1 MAGTEGTMSLMMETM
16 GSRRRLVL
24 VVAASV
30 VTASEDLAGSAV
42 AASEVVAAASLVVA
56 ASAVV
61 TASEVALALLVVTA
75 AASEVVAAASLV
87 VAASEVVTALLV
99 VAAASGVVE
108 DSVVGAASEVVGTRV
123 VVVVSSAATVVLTD
137 SAVEVSIWTVEL
149 RIEEEEVVGVDE
161 EEDTTPVGPMMM
173 TGELEVVVSS
183 GSEAAELV
191 VAAAV
196 DGEGVVVGS
205 SSVSVGWR
213 MLVGRPPVDELRS
226 VTVVS
231 SEEDSCVVS
240 SAVSAS
246 VVLLVLESTGA
257 KNEVVTG
264 EVGSGEDTRE
274 VVETM
279 MVVTSP
285 LELWS
290 SDEVGSEDSRS
301 VDSRSLTVALKL
313 VTKFLDSDRVSKGV
327 LSAGGNASGLV
338 VAFEFVNWRLT
349 CRGK

>member
-1 MAGTEGTMSLMMETM
+1 MSLMMETM

-42 AASEVVAAASLVVA
+42 AASDVVAAASLVVA

-75 AASEVVAAASLV
+75 AVSEVVAAASLV

-123 VVVVSSAATVVLTD
+123 VVVVVSSAATVVLTD
-137 SAVEVSIWTVEL
+137 SAVEVLSWTVEL

-161 EEDTTPVGPMMM
+161 DEDTTPVGPMMM

-196 DGEGVVVGS
+196 DSEGVVVGS